1 MEQIEK
7 RRNFIINVFYITIL
21 IAIVALVLK
30 YAFYPLLPI
39 FIALLI
45 ALVLQRPMKFISRK
59 LKLPRALVAT
69 VLALALLAL
78 LCLGV
83 YAIGDRVVSE
93 GISLVKLISEY
104 FSDYEWIES
113 QVYGILDSLPSFISD
128 SVRDNVDELME
139 NLEILMSNDPEIAN
153 KEYTI
158 SLSSFDFSGIYEK
171 LTSGVSSGVS
181 GVIATAKQ
189 IPSILVA
196 IIICIILSVFMTIEY
211 DEIIRIIESM
221 IGPEPTKK
229 FQAVRRVMK
238 TSMGK
243 LAKAYAVICS
253 MTFIELSLG
262 LVILKAIG
270 IYKGGYILVIAVI
283 TALLDILPVLGI
295 GTVMWPWMAFCLLT
309 GDMKMLFGLLIIYG
323 IITVVRHIIEP
334 KLVSDTM
341 ELPAALTLSIMYIG
355 LKFFG
360 VVGMFAFIII
370 LYVVVALNREGV
382 IHLTYDNPEEELPP
396 AEDEKAE
403 KTEEKTE
410 EKVKA

>member
-1 MEQIEK
+1 
-7 RRNFIINVFYITIL
+7 
-21 IAIVALVLK
+21 
-30 YAFYPLLPI
+30 
-39 FIALLI
+39 
-45 ALVLQRPMKFISRK
+45 
-59 LKLPRALVAT
+59 
-69 VLALALLAL
+69 
-78 LCLGV
+78 
-83 YAIGDRVVSE
+83 
-93 GISLVKLISEY
+93 
-104 FSDYEWIES
+104 
-113 QVYGILDSLPSFISD
+113 
-128 SVRDNVDELME
+128 
-139 NLEILMSNDPEIAN
+139 
-153 KEYTI
+153 
-158 SLSSFDFSGIYEK
+158 
-171 LTSGVSSGVS
+171 
-181 GVIATAKQ
+181 ATAKQ

-221 IGPEPTKK
+221 IGPEPTEK

-270 IYKGGYILVIAVI
+270 IYKGGYILAIAII

-295 GTVMWPWMAFCLLT
+295 GTVMWPWMAFCLFT
-309 GDMKMLFGLLIIYG
+309 GDTKMLFGLLIIYG

-370 LYVVVALNREGV
+370 LYVIVALNREGV